1 MGGTD
6 FFDDDLV
13 KPRGSAAQ
21 RAPAKSDGHDG
32 TSSRT
37 AEEMNLSR
45 MAQRRDEING
55 QVAQAM
61 EELERLRT
69 RQEDLEREKQDLEL
83 LRRKQQEYE
92 DGKRDLISHLNK
104 SLVRLEKEEMGA
116 QKLTEVLGT
125 TRVNFRALLSEV
137 EGLDEESW
145 PDDSVREEL
154 DKALTRIEQV
164 RIEYNK
170 ALSRVDSA
178 TDESGF
184 SSTDHRS
191 MALDARDIGSSGEH
205 GFGYWLKVGFAVS
218 LPLLIVVVVV
228 SVVSY
233 LIYAGILN
241 LQDIP

>member
-13 KPRGSAAQ
+13 KPRHSGPT
-21 RAPAKSDGHDG
+21 PANEVL
-32 TSSRT
+32 SRE

-61 EELERLRT
+61 EELELLRT
-69 RQEDLEREKQDLEL
+69 RQEDLEREKQSLEL

-92 DGKRDLISHLNK
+92 EGKRDLVSHLNK
-104 SLVRLEKEEMGA
+104 SLVRLEKEELSA
-116 QKLTEVLGT
+116 QNLTEILGA
-125 TRVNFRALLSEV
+125 TRISFRKLLGEV
-137 EGLDEESW
+137 EGIDDESW
-145 PDDSVREEL
+145 SDESVREEL

-184 SSTDHRS
+184 SAEDHRS
-191 MALDARDIGSSGEH
+191 LTLDAQDRSPSAGH

-218 LPLLIVVVVV
+218 LPLLVVIALLTVAF
-228 SVVSY
+228 Y
-233 LIYAGILN
+233 LVQIGVLN